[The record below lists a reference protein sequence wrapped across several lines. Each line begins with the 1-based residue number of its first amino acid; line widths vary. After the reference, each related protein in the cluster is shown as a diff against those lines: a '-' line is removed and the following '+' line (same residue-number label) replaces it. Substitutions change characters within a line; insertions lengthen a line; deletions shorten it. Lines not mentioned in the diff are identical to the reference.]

1 MINLNN
7 IKKLSLYDIHQ
18 LINNKHNHK
27 GPIYKNKI
35 IKLKVF
41 YDIAY
46 NLFSIDFP
54 IDLLKRYIIEESE
67 DSSIEMCDYIGNN
80 LKGLS
85 STTAPNISVLDSL
98 DLMTKQSFE
107 EGNVNLFI

>member
-7 IKKLSLYDIHQ
+7 IKKLSLHDVYQ
-18 LINNKHNHK
+18 LINNKQNLK
-27 GPIYKNKI
+27 DPNYKNNI

-54 IDLLKRYIIEESE
+54 MDLLERYILEEDES
-67 DSSIEMCDYIGNN
+67 SSIDMCDFIGINM
-80 LKGLS
+80 KGLA

-107 EGNVNLFI
+107 EGNVSLFI